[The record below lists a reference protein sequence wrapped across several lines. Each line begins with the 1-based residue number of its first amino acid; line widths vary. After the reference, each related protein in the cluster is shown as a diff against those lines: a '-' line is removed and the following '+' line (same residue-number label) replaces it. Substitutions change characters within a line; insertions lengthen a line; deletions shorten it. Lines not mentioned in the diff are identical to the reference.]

1 MPGSNPFLCG
11 IIEGFYGR
19 QWSFEVRL
27 AYARYLAS
35 AGLDACIHC
44 PKSDPY
50 LRRRWQ
56 EDWPPQR
63 WRELR
68 ELAATYRSFGVAWG
82 VGLSP
87 FALYLAYGP
96 AEREQLRRKIMRLA
110 ELDAPLLAVLF
121 DDMPG
126 DADAL
131 ASRQAAIVAD
141 IVDWTGGQ
149 QRLLVCPTYYSFDPV
164 LERYFGRRPADY
176 WEQLG
181 KELPN
186 HVGVFWTGNEVCS
199 ESIAAEDVREI
210 TRRLRRPVTLWDNYP
225 VNDGPE
231 RSNYLYT
238 SPLSGRS
245 PALGDLLEG
254 HFCNPMNQALLSL
267 PALSGLAH
275 LYGRPGLC
283 DESLEEALGAAVMRR
298 LQVDGPLF
306 EQEGL
311 RGLGD
316 ERRRQLAARYEALPG
331 VAAMEIAA
339 WLRGEYSFD
348 PACLT
353 D

>member
-1 MPGSNPFLCG
+1 MSGSSHFLCG

-19 QWSFEVRL
+19 PWSFEVRL

-35 AGLDACIHC
+35 AGFDTCIHC
-44 PKSDPY
+44 PKGDPY

-56 EDWPPQR
+56 EDWPLQQ

-68 ELAATYRSFGVAWG
+68 ELAETYRSHGIAWG

-87 FALYLAYGP
+87 FALYLAYGA
-96 AEREQLRRKIMRLA
+96 AEREQLRRKIMKIG

-126 DADAL
+126 DIDAL
-131 ASRQAAIVAD
+131 ASRQAAIITD
-141 IVDWTGGQ
+141 IVDWTAGQ

-164 LERYFGRRPADY
+164 LERYFGRRPTGY
-176 WEQLG
+176 WQQLG
-181 KELPN
+181 RDLPAQ
-186 HVGVFWTGNEVCS
+186 VGVFWTGNRVCS
-199 ESIAAEDVREI
+199 QSITADDIREI
-210 TRRLRRPVTLWDNYP
+210 TEQLGRRVTLWDNYP

-254 HFCNPMNQALLSL
+254 HLCNPMNQALLSL
-267 PALSGLAH
+267 PALCGLAH
-275 LYGRPGLC
+275 LHGRPGLG
-283 DESLEEALGAAVMRR
+283 DQALEEVLGAAVMRR
-298 LQVDGPLF
+298 LHVDGPVF
-306 EQEGL
+306 EHEGL
-311 RGLGD
+311 TGLD
-316 ERRRQLAARYEALPG
+316 DDRRRELAAGYEALPG
-331 VAAMEIAA
+331 AAAQEIAQ
-339 WLRGEYSFD
+339 WLRGEYVFD